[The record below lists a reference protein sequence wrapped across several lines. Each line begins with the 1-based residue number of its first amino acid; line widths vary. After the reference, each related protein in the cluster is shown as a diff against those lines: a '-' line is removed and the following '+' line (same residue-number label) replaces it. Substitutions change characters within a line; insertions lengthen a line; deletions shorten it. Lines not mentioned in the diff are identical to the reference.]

1 MSKTNQSAAATGCS
15 KHIKSE
21 VKSKG
26 KWIAMN
32 VITYQD
38 PTGQERT
45 WEGISRTTK
54 KGTEADA
61 VGVITVFEDPKS
73 KSERVV
79 LVRQYRPPMEA
90 YTVEFPAG
98 LIDVGETAEQA
109 AVREMREETGLIVK
123 AKFVSPATSLD
134 PGIGNTTIKFV
145 TCEVDMHDV
154 GNTKPQPAEFTE
166 VIIQPLNTL
175 LSKLAEFSKAKD
187 VVDSRLYTWAIAKC
201 G

>member
-1 MSKTNQSAAATGCS
+1 MSAQTGCC

-21 VKSKG
+21 ETSKG
-26 KWIAMN
+26 KWIALNM
-32 VITYQD
+32 ITYKD
-38 PTGQERT
+38 PNGQERT
-45 WEGISRTTK
+45 WEGVSRTTR

-61 VGVITVFEDPKS
+61 VGVITVFKSPK
-73 KSERVV
+73 EQCECVV
-79 LVRQYRPPMEA
+79 LVRQYRPPMQA

-98 LIDVGETAEQA
+98 LIDSGETAAQA
-109 AVREMREETGLIVK
+109 AVREMKEETGLTVH
-123 AKFVSPATSLD
+123 AKSVSPATSLD

-145 TCEVDMHDV
+145 TCEVDMKDV

-175 LSKLAEFSKAKD
+175 LARLEEFTKAKD

-201 G
+201 S